1 MPCCHADFALTE
13 NGDRAFTVGMPTFTF
28 GAGCLAEAGDQAR
41 ELGLS
46 RIALFTDATS
56 SDSAH
61 VAAVLASLNAAG
73 IGVTV
78 YNEIVVEPTTA
89 SFQAAARFAAEGRFD
104 GYVSVGGGSV
114 MDTCKAT
121 NLYATHPAEFMT
133 YVNAPIGGGQGVP
146 GPLKPHIAC
155 PTTSGTGSETTGI
168 AIFNL
173 TEINA
178 KTGIISRRLIPTVAL
193 IDPEVTATLPRS
205 VVAASGFD
213 CMSHA
218 LESLTARPWP
228 RRLNP
233 ARGTSRP
240 VSQGANPFSDGLATE
255 ALKGAGK
262 YLVRAVSDA
271 SDIEARTEMMYA
283 AMLAGI
289 AFNAAGCHLPHGLSY
304 PVSGLTRDF
313 HLPGYPAGKTLVPR
327 SLEHLRREE
336 HSTSG
341 VVKRGI
347 PMSRLASTL
356 FLLLLCGAASA
367 APFQNGSFERGPI
380 GPCNIFNIPA
390 GSTLIPGW
398 TVSVGNIDWEGPPPC
413 GWLASQKNKS
423 LDLVGDAAGGI
434 GGIQQTF
441 DTVPGATYR
450 VSFDLAGNYGGLPV
464 VKPLAVTVNGVT
476 NNYTFDTIGKS
487 QFNMGWTKITFK
499 FVASSTT
506 STISFVSDTSGLGG
520 INAGA
525 AIDNVQVVRKK
536 LLP

>member
-13 NGDRAFTVGMPTFTF
+13 NSDRAFTVGMPTFTF
-28 GAGCLAEAGDQAR
+28 GAGCLAEAGEQAR

-46 RIALFTDATS
+46 HVALFTDATL

-73 IGVTV
+73 IGATV
-78 YNEIVVEPTTA
+78 YSEIVVEPTTA

-114 MDTCKAT
+114 MDTCKAA

-133 YVNAPIGGGQGVP
+133 YVNAPIGGGQRVP

-178 KTGIISRRLIPTVAL
+178 KTGIISRRLVPTVAL

-255 ALKGAGK
+255 ALKGVGK
-262 YLVRAVSDA
+262 HLVRAVSDA
-271 SDIEARTEMMYA
+271 SDVEARTEMMYA

-304 PVSGLTRDF
+304 PVSGLARDF
-313 HLPGYPAGKTLVPR
+313 HLPGYPAGKTLVP
-327 SLEHLRREE
+327 H
-336 HSTSG
+336 G
-341 VVKRGI
+341 MAVVLNNPSVWRYTAACCPDRHVHGAACLGAEVRDVKPGNASEAGEALAGRVIEMMRAAGI
-347 PMSRLASTL
+347 PNGLSDLGFSESDVDALAIGAEPQWRVIRNAPKDVTRDDLKGL
-356 FLLLLCGAASA
+356 FSA
-367 APFQNGSFERGPI
+367 AMRY
-380 GPCNIFNIPA
+380 
-390 GSTLIPGW
+390 W
-398 TVSVGNIDWEGPPPC
+398 
-413 GWLASQKNKS
+413 
-423 LDLVGDAAGGI
+423 
-434 GGIQQTF
+434 
-441 DTVPGATYR
+441 
-450 VSFDLAGNYGGLPV
+450 
-464 VKPLAVTVNGVT
+464 
-476 NNYTFDTIGKS
+476 
-487 QFNMGWTKITFK
+487 
-499 FVASSTT
+499 
-506 STISFVSDTSGLGG
+506 
-520 INAGA
+520 
-525 AIDNVQVVRKK
+525 
-536 LLP
+536 